1 MIFNRT
7 EADVTEA
14 KRIILEKVQK
24 FLTLSNTEIEILE
37 KGCLTINTLNR
48 IENEQRRLNE
58 VLNDMGYWNIEI
70 TNKEW
75 AISDVFDEQN
85 FQRLLTNIDV
95 LRDAFF
101 TYSETPVT
109 PNISYHFQAINEME
123 KILND
128 IGEIITY
135 TQANYKICG
144 NFSCGE
150 V

>member
-1 MIFNRT
+1 M
-7 EADVTEA
+7 
-14 KRIILEKVQK
+14 
-24 FLTLSNTEIEILE
+24 
-37 KGCLTINTLNR
+37 
-48 IENEQRRLNE
+48 
-58 VLNDMGYWNIEI
+58 

-75 AISDVFDEQN
+75 TISDVFDEQN

-95 LRDAFF
+95 LRNAFF

>member
-24 FLTLSNTEIEILE
+24 FLTLSNTEIETLE

-58 VLNDMGYWNIEI
+58 VLNDMGYWNTEM

-75 AISDVFDEQN
+75 TISDVFDEQN
-85 FQRLLTNIDV
+85 FKRLLTNIDV
-95 LRDAFF
+95 LRNAFF

>member
-24 FLTLSNTEIEILE
+24 FLALSNTEIEILE

-58 VLNDMGYWNIEI
+58 VLNDMGYWNIKM

>member
-1 MIFNRT
+1 MIFDRT

-24 FLTLSNTEIEILE
+24 FLTLSNTEIETLE

-58 VLNDMGYWNIEI
+58 VLNDMGYWNTEM

-75 AISDVFDEQN
+75 TISDVFDEQN

-95 LRDAFF
+95 LRNAFF

>member
-14 KRIILEKVQK
+14 KHIILEKVQK
-24 FLTLSNTEIEILE
+24 FLTLSNTEVETLE

-58 VLNDMGYWNIEI
+58 VLNDMGYWNTEM

-75 AISDVFDEQN
+75 TISDVFDEQN

-95 LRDAFF
+95 LRNAFF

-128 IGEIITY
+128 VGEIVTY

>member
-24 FLTLSNTEIEILE
+24 FLALSNTEIETLE

-58 VLNDMGYWNIEI
+58 VLNDMGYWNTEM

-75 AISDVFDEQN
+75 TISDVFDEQN

-95 LRDAFF
+95 LRNAFF

-109 PNISYHFQAINEME
+109 PNISYHFQAINEIE

>member
-24 FLTLSNTEIEILE
+24 FLALSNTEIEILE

>member
-24 FLTLSNTEIEILE
+24 FLTLSNTEIETLE

-58 VLNDMGYWNIEI
+58 VLNDMGYWNTEM

-75 AISDVFDEQN
+75 TISDVFDEQN

-95 LRDAFF
+95 LRNAFF